1 MLSVITGDK
10 PHHWDGERL
19 INDNDSSCSAAR
31 QDERKDSNSDTESV
45 VENSETDATK
55 LDKFLFLLSQVDS
68 DEEDLDPGKFGLY
81 LDPGVIRLE
90 FDDYPDNVIQQEDSP
105 DCLQPR
111 RDSLGRDWIRRS
123 CEELELDMGK
133 TEKQQEDVQ
142 TLQTTSLYSKVGH
155 VMSCLIFAWYLVD
168 KVAIINKICCG
179 KKINCL

>member
-55 LDKFLFLLSQVDS
+55 LDKFLFLLSHVDS

-90 FDDYPDNVIQQEDSP
+90 FDDYPDSVIQQEDSP
-105 DCLQPR
+105 DFLQPG

-133 TEKQQEDVQ
+133 TEKQQENVQ
-142 TLQTTSLYSKVGH
+142 TLQTTSLYSKVG
-155 VMSCLIFAWYLVD
+155 
-168 KVAIINKICCG
+168 
-179 KKINCL
+179 